1 MAVIKVS
8 KIFEETIEE
17 SAVSGATVS
26 PTQAMRVYE
35 VTTAMSD
42 GAEVA
47 LQATD
52 GVTSIPVPGTAW
64 DAVYTALLARP
75 PKVVRVGT
83 GGLWRVTVPYG
94 VTSVTF
100 GGRKA
105 VRPTDRATLYND
117 QPQPFQTETDKDSAG
132 NIIRNKV
139 DEVKKISVWGID
151 HQIVVTWNHATKTDY
166 TALEAKVNDGNVTI
180 DGTVY
185 AAHKLLCL
193 GVSSETVEEEYEG
206 EFITYYRRT
215 ATFVTRSARSTG
227 DPADWKEKVLHQGT
241 KQIISAV
248 KKAIVDAND
257 NLIVEPQMLTN
268 AGVLSTTP
276 YYYSAYNTYSSDAAS
291 RLQMYATATFTTLV
305 SEFT

>member
-1 MAVIKVS
+1 MSVIKVS
-8 KIFEETIEE
+8 KILEETIEE
-17 SAVSGATVS
+17 SAVSGATVV
-26 PTQAMRVYE
+26 PTQAIRVYE
-35 VTTAMSD
+35 VTTAMAD
-42 GAEVA
+42 GAEIA
-47 LQATD
+47 MQATD
-52 GVTSIPVPGTAW
+52 GVTSVPTPGTQW
-64 DAVYTALLARP
+64 DAVYTALKSRP
-75 PKVVRVGT
+75 PRVSRVGT
-83 GGLWRVTVPYG
+83 GGLWRVTVPYS

-105 VRPTDRATLYND
+105 VSPTSRATIYSD

-139 DEVKKISVWGID
+139 DEVKTISVWGVD
-151 HQIVVTWNHATKTDY
+151 HQIVVTWNKATKTDY
-166 TALEAKVNDGNVTI
+166 SALESKVNDGNVTI
-180 DGTVY
+180 DGTTY

-193 GVSSETVEEEYEG
+193 GVSSETIEEEYEG

-241 KQIISAV
+241 KYIVSGV
-248 KKAIVDAND
+248 TKAIVDAND
-257 NLIVEPQMLTN
+257 NLIIEPQMLTD
-268 AGVLSTTP
+268 AGALTTTP

-305 SEFT
+305 TEFT